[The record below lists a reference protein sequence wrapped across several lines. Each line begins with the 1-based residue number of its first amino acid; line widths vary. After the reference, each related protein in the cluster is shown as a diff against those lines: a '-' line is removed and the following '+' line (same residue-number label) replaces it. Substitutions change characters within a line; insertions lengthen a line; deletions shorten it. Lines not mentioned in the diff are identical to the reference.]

1 MECQAQ
7 FAKLALL
14 LLVDLKSGSLRF
26 FERTKVCI
34 YYDISPILTAKK
46 CKSLSL
52 YLKFFT

>member
-46 CKSLSL
+46 CKSLSS
-52 YLKFFT
+52 YLKNFT